1 MYILKDTIHKS
12 IAESIYNDIFTGRV
26 NYYYFSGKIL
36 EWANALSPDTPVL
49 TQSYEYNTRNDI
61 IAVKKVNSNDVSL
74 VIPRRDWAS
83 GTVYDQYDGEYSA
96 SSPASSGATSLK
108 TSKFYVLTDDFN
120 VYKCLFNKNGA
131 QSTSKPFG
139 MDATSVTYAD
149 GYVWKFMYKIPLSSR
164 NKFMTTEY
172 MPVQRS
178 VTNSFYSNG
187 EISSIVI
194 DAGGSGYSNS
204 TVTLT
209 LTGDGANANLRAFVN
224 DGTGQ
229 LSDIVINNR
238 GEGYTYLNIQV
249 NGGSNANAHVNL
261 SSGDLNTL
269 QSVVELS
276 AVNGGVHAIR
286 VTHPGNNYT
295 YANVSLA
302 GDGSNFIGNVVLVNN
317 SISYIT
323 VTSPGSNYTFANV
336 VITGNGSNANATA
349 IISPYGGH
357 GKDAVTELFAN
368 SVLLYSTMN
377 NEKLNG
383 VVVRN
388 NFRQY
393 GLLRDVRQFANSRV
407 HSNIT
412 GSACFLVTLN
422 NTTSLVADRTLVIT
436 KENVI
441 RNFNVVEVVGSSNQV
456 LLTNKNNYTLAKND
470 VLTDNVTSLSYTIA
484 SIDKNPDINKFSGD
498 LVFINNRTSVNYNS
512 QQAVALKSVIKV

>member
-1 MYILKDTIHKS
+1 
-12 IAESIYNDIFTGRV
+12 
-26 NYYYFSGKIL
+26 
-36 EWANALSPDTPVL
+36 
-49 TQSYEYNTRNDI
+49 
-61 IAVKKVNSNDVSL
+61 
-74 VIPRRDWAS
+74 
-83 GTVYDQYDGEYSA
+83 
-96 SSPASSGATSLK
+96 
-108 TSKFYVLTDDFN
+108 
-120 VYKCLFNKNGA
+120 
-131 QSTSKPFG
+131 

-164 NKFMTTEY
+164 NKFLTTDY

-317 SISYIT
+317 DFHSFFLL
-323 VTSPGSNYTFANV
+323 GLM
-336 VITGNGSNANATA
+336 
-349 IISPYGGH
+349 
-357 GKDAVTELFAN
+357 LF
-368 SVLLYSTMN
+368 
-377 NEKLNG
+377 
-383 VVVRN
+383 
-388 NFRQY
+388 
-393 GLLRDVRQFANSRV
+393 
-407 HSNIT
+407 
-412 GSACFLVTLN
+412 
-422 NTTSLVADRTLVIT
+422 
-436 KENVI
+436 
-441 RNFNVVEVVGSSNQV
+441 
-456 LLTNKNNYTLAKND
+456 
-470 VLTDNVTSLSYTIA
+470 
-484 SIDKNPDINKFSGD
+484 
-498 LVFINNRTSVNYNS
+498 
-512 QQAVALKSVIKV
+512 